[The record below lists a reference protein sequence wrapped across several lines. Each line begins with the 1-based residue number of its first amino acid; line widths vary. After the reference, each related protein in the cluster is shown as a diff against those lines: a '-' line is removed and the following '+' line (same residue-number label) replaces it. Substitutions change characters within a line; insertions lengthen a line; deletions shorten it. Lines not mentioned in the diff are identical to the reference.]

1 MHVGERN
8 CPDPLSQQS
17 ATIHSQLP
25 TAKVFQDYQTFIQLQ
40 NWPQRPVSRDLY
52 QIWMSY
58 SGVGSLDLETS
69 QFSRRRGFE
78 EEERLRRLNIMNS
91 LSLNIFQ
98 CSWYPSGQI
107 LSFVPSQENEPPIFC
122 RVSEIHLLSSYYSE

>member
-91 LSLNIFQ
+91 LSLNVFIFNIIL
-98 CSWYPSGQI
+98 PSFNVAGIPQ
-107 LSFVPSQENEPPIFC
+107 VKYY
-122 RVSEIHLLSSYYSE
+122 LLYLLKRMNLQYFAG